1 VPFGTSFPEVL
12 AAARQGAAWAWT
24 GIYKELAPQVLGY
37 LRASGAADP
46 EDLTGEV
53 FLGLVRD
60 MARFHGDEAKFR
72 SWVFVIA
79 HHRLLDERRRR
90 NRRPETLVA
99 VDPGGDNRPG
109 GNVEHEALDSLGTDT
124 VRRFIER
131 CVPDQREVLLL
142 RIIAEL
148 SLAEVAEVLGK
159 SVGAVKALRSD
170 DVVRSRP
177 HGGALSRAHRR

>member
-1 VPFGTSFPEVL
+1 VPFGGSFPGVL
-12 AAARQGAAWAWT
+12 TAARQGASWAWASL
-24 GIYKELAPQVLGY
+24 YRDLAPQVLGY

-60 MARFHGDEAKFR
+60 IARFEGDESKFR

-90 NRRPETLVA
+90 IRRPET
-99 VDPGGDNRPG
+99 PGSLDLTADQRPG
-109 GNVEHEALDSLGTDT
+109 GNVEHEALDNLGRQAVQACID
-124 VRRFIER
+124 R

-142 RIIAEL
+142 RILGGL

-159 SVGAVKALRSD
+159 SVGAVKSLQHRGIAAVAREM
-170 DVVRSRP
+170 SRQ
-177 HGGALSRAHRR
+177 GVTR

>member
-1 VPFGTSFPEVL
+1 MPLGTSFPGVL
-12 AAARQGAAWAWT
+12 AAARQGASWAWS
-24 GIYKELAPQVLGY
+24 GIYKDLAPQVLGY

-46 EDLTGEV
+46 ENLTGEV
-53 FLGLVRD
+53 FLAVVRD
-60 MARFHGDEAKFR
+60 IARFDGDEAKFR

-99 VDPGGDNRPG
+99 VDPGTDHRPG
-109 GNVEHEALDSLGTDT
+109 GNVEHEALDNLGVDA
-124 VRRFIER
+124 VRRVIDR

-142 RIIAEL
+142 RILAQL

-159 SVGAVKALRSD
+159 TVGAVKALQHRGIAA
-170 DVVRSRP
+170 VAREISREGVTP
-177 HGGALSRAHRR
+177 

>member
-1 VPFGTSFPEVL
+1 MPFGTSFPGVL
-12 AAARQGAAWAWT
+12 AAARQGAAWAWS
-24 GIYKELAPQVLGY
+24 GIYKDLAPQVLGY

-53 FLGLVRD
+53 FLSLVRD
-60 MARFHGDEAKFR
+60 IARFEGDEPNFR
-72 SWVFVIA
+72 SWIFVIA
-79 HHRLLDERRRR
+79 HHRLLDDRRRR

-99 VDPGGDNRPG
+99 VDPGTDNRPG
-109 GNVEHEALDSLGTDT
+109 GNVEHEALESLGVDT

-131 CVPDQREVLLL
+131 CFPDQREVLLL

-159 SVGAVKALRSD
+159 TVGAVKALQHRGIAA
-170 DVVRSRP
+170 VAREMSRE
-177 HGGALSRAHRR
+177 GVTR